1 MNTSEAKEK
10 LLLYRGPIDDADPQ
24 FEEALAHARRD
35 PDLAKWMREQSRSYG
50 NIRSKLREIEP
61 PRDLAEKIIRERPIP
76 FRRGGTQIIRKRPTS
91 FRPSWTQM
99 LQLAAAIVI
108 LAGITAVWLNL
119 SQRGRHQLVQGQE
132 VVVQRPPVQGQEIVV
147 KGEVLD
153 MTCYIAHNLSGPQ
166 HAECAK
172 NCIRKG
178 LPVGIKGEDGKTYI
192 LVGKTQPVNGE
203 LADYAAKTVTIR
215 GKETMRDGFA
225 LLQVEEI
232 RKF

>member
-1 MNTSEAKEK
+1 MNTSEAKEA
-10 LLLYRGPIDDADPQ
+10 LLLYRGPIDGADPQ

-35 PDLAKWMREQSRSYG
+35 PELAEWIREQSRSYDT
-50 NIRSKLREIEP
+50 IRSKLREIEP
-61 PRDLAEKIIRERPIP
+61 PSDLAEKIIRRRPIP
-76 FRRGGTQIIRKRPTS
+76 FRRG
-91 FRPSWTQM
+91 WTQM
-99 LQLAAAIVI
+99 LQLAAAIVV

-119 SQRGRHQLVQGQE
+119 SQRGRHPL
-132 VVVQRPPVQGQEIVV
+132 VQGQEIVV

-172 NCIRKG
+172 ECIRKG
-178 LPVGIKGEDGKTYI
+178 LPVGIKGENGKTYL
-192 LVGKTQPVNGE
+192 LVGKTQPVNAE

-225 LLQVEEI
+225 QLQVEEI